1 MKDTGRT
8 TYNTDMV
15 LKPGLMV
22 LSMKAITMKEKN
34 MAKEHI
40 LGVMDQNMWE
50 TGLITKSMVKVFIH
64 G

>member
-1 MKDTGRT
+1 MKDTGKM
-8 TYNTDMV
+8 TYNMDMV
-15 LKPGLMV
+15 LKLGLMGQ
-22 LSMKAITMKEKN
+22 SMKAITMKAKS

-50 TGLITKSMVKVFIH
+50 TGLITKSMVKVFIR